1 MLSFSH
7 IDDSDQIGEFAELDP
22 EIIIASP
29 VSHLIILGENLKFT
43 NYLIPHL
50 LDKIKIL
57 NLSDG
62 KLTLGKEMKFKYLEE
77 LTI

>member
-1 MLSFSH
+1 MN
-7 IDDSDQIGEFAELDP
+7 
-22 EIIIASP
+22 
-29 VSHLIILGENLKFT
+29 ENLKFT

-62 KLTLGKEMKFKYLEE
+62 KITLEKDMKFTQLEE